1 MTDSQMPANAERNLL
16 DEIEELNVL
25 EAEELQEGVA
35 FHAFRFHEANPL
47 QGLEL
52 ILNAKAESL
61 VKELTLPRGATLITV
76 VDDRMR
82 VVFDPTEVNPKALQ
96 KAITASLG
104 KNLAEI
110 KHDEKEKFAFTR
122 LK

>member
-1 MTDSQMPANAERNLL
+1 MTDTQMPANAERNLL

-47 QGLEL
+47 SAMEL
-52 ILNAKAESL
+52 ILNVRADSL
-61 VKELTLPRGATLITV
+61 VKELALPRGATLMTV
-76 VDDRMR
+76 QDEKMSLVY
-82 VVFDPTEVNPKALQ
+82 DPTEVTAKELHKQ
-96 KAITASLG
+96 ITASLG

-110 KHDEKEKFAFTR
+110 RHDEKVK
-122 LK
+122 LKLSKMK